1 MMQEEDEEN
10 ILFDQADFEDE
21 INDDKTTLLNNQ
33 VGNPIIRLR
42 IMCLIQVCFYFL
54 YRS

>member
-21 INDDKTTLLNNQ
+21 INDDKTTLLNTYSK
-33 VGNPIIRLR
+33 PHIKFA
-42 IMCLIQVCFYFL
+42 LIQL
-54 YRS
+54 